1 GAVSGPAWAGAVEEQ
16 LPDLESRGLV
26 HALAV
31 EPLHAGADSQERYAD
46 AVLARLQE
54 IVLSRAVAARKSRLQ
69 RINPIDE
76 ADEHARLFAELIA
89 LESQR
94 RIMRERAIGGD

>member
-1 GAVSGPAWAGAVEEQ
+1 
-16 LPDLESRGLV
+16 
-26 HALAV
+26 
-31 EPLHAGADSQERYAD
+31 
-46 AVLARLQE
+46 
-54 IVLSRAVAARKSRLQ
+54 VAALKSRLQ

>member
-1 GAVSGPAWAGAVEEQ
+1 
-16 LPDLESRGLV
+16 
-26 HALAV
+26 
-31 EPLHAGADSQERYAD
+31 
-46 AVLARLQE
+46 VLARLQE
-54 IVLSRAVAARKSRLQ
+54 IVLSRAVAALKSRLQ

-94 RIMRERAIGGD
+94 RIMRERAIGGE